1 MNWSPGF
8 PLPLLLIATALA
20 TAAANAQTPVPL
32 PPGPG
37 LKLVE
42 TRCTSCHGLDFITKQ
57 PRGKGS
63 AFWAASVSKM
73 IDTHGAEIPP
83 DDAKAIVAYLGRTF
97 G

>member
-1 MNWSPGF
+1 MKRG
-8 PLPLLLIATALA
+8 PLLATLLVG
-20 TAAANAQTPVPL
+20 AACLSGAAYSQTPAPL

-37 LKLVE
+37 LVLVNSH
-42 TRCTSCHGLDFITKQ
+42 CTTCHGLDFITKQ

-83 DDAKAIVAYLGRTF
+83 EDAKAIIAYLGRTF